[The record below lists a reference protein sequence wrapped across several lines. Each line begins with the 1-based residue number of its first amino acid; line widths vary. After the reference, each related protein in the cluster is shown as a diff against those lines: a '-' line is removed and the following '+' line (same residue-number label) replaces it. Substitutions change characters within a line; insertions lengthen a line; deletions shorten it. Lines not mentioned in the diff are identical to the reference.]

1 MSGQLFVISAPSG
14 TGKSTILKALK
25 ERIEGIGYS
34 ISHTTRRPRGAEK
47 DGTDYHFVE
56 RETFSRMIDAGD
68 FLEWAQVYDDLYG
81 TSSSRLNEQTAT
93 GLDVLLDVDSQG
105 ARNIKKNFKTSVL
118 IYVLPPSL
126 EALRKRLVAR
136 GTDDESVIRARMEK
150 VPHEI
155 KQCLWYDY
163 IIINDDLEK
172 AIEEARAIILS
183 TRCQT
188 AQQAPIVKKLFDI

>member
-1 MSGQLFVISAPSG
+1 MISAPSG
-14 TGKSTILKALK
+14 AGKSTILKALK
-25 ERIEGIGYS
+25 GRIEGIGYS
-34 ISHTTRRPRGAEK
+34 VSHTTRRPRGTEK

-68 FLEWAQVYDDLYG
+68 FVEWARVYDDLYG
-81 TSSSRLNEQTAT
+81 TSSSSLNEQTAT

-105 ARNIKKNFKTSVL
+105 ARNIKKNYKTSVL

-126 EALRKRLVAR
+126 EVLRKRLMAR
-136 GTDDESVIRARMEK
+136 GTDDENAIRARMEK

-163 IIINDDLEK
+163 IIINEDLEK
-172 AIEEARAIILS
+172 AIEEAQAIILS
-183 TRCQT
+183 TRCRT
-188 AQQAPIVKKLFDI
+188 AQQAPVVEKLFDI

>member
-1 MSGQLFVISAPSG
+1 MPGQLFVISAPSG
-14 TGKSTILKALK
+14 AGKSTILKALK

-34 ISHTTRRPRGAEK
+34 VSHTTRRPRGTEK
-47 DGTDYHFVE
+47 DGTDYYFVE
-56 RETFSRMIDAGD
+56 REAFSRMIDAGD
-68 FLEWAQVYDDLYG
+68 FVEWAQVYDDLYG
-81 TSSSRLNEQTAT
+81 TSFSSLNEQTAT

-105 ARNIKKNFKTSVL
+105 ARNIKKNYKTSVL

-183 TRCQT
+183 TRCRT
-188 AQQAPIVKKLFDI
+188 AQQAPVVEKLFDI